1 MSSSAAF
8 YFILGTPGS
17 GRRGIVFDLI
27 ENGLAPNDPALVLL
41 AASESADAADEKLAA
56 RANTEVRRWSW
67 NGTELPDIE
76 NLPTT
81 GAIFFIAES
90 RGDPMTQLESLKPWL
105 VQHHLELARIFTVVD
120 CQLAEKQAPLAAWFD
135 ACIYFSD
142 VVFLTKREGV
152 ANKWLS
158 AFIRRYEDLFYPAH
172 FIQVKKG
179 GLANPAIVLDPTP
192 RRVAQYFEEFEDLS
206 GIEIETDDDEED
218 AEADEDAPKPEP
230 YFERNRSGRR
240 VKELPD
246 VRNYLPN

>member
-17 GRRGIVFDLI
+17 GRRGIMLDLI
-27 ENGLAPNDPALVLL
+27 ENGVDPSERVLVLL
-41 AASESADAADEKLAA
+41 AEGEPADPADEKLAA
-56 RANTEVRRWSW
+56 RSNVEVRRWSW
-67 NGTELPDIE
+67 NGTELPQIDD
-76 NLPTT
+76 LPTA
-81 GAIFFIAES
+81 GAVFFFAES
-90 RGDPMTQLESLKPWL
+90 RGDPMTQLELLKPWL
-105 VQHHLELARIFTVVD
+105 AERQIELSRVFTVVD

-218 AEADEDAPKPEP
+218 AEGDEDAPKPEP

-246 VRNYLPN
+246 IRNYL

>member
-1 MSSSAAF
+1 MSYSAAI

-17 GRRGIVFDLI
+17 GRRSIVLDLI
-27 ENGLAPNDPALVLL
+27 ENGLAPDEPALVLL
-41 AASESADAADEKLAA
+41 AQTEAADPADEKFIT
-56 RANTEVRRWSW
+56 RANLEVRRWSW
-67 NGTELPDIE
+67 DGKELPDQA
-76 NLPTT
+76 LPER
-81 GAIFFIAES
+81 GAVFFVAES
-90 RGDPMTQLESLKPWL
+90 RGDPMTQLELFKPWL
-105 VQHHLELARIFTVVD
+105 DRHHVELARVFTVVD
-120 CQLAEKQAPLAAWFD
+120 CQLAEKQPPLAAWFD

-158 AFIRRYEDLFYPAH
+158 AFIRRYEDQFYPAH

-179 GLANPAIVLDPTP
+179 GLPNPAIVLDATP
-192 RRVAQYFEEFEDLS
+192 RRVAQYFEQIEDLS

-218 AEADEDAPKPEP
+218 AEEDDAAPKPEP

-246 VRNYLPN
+246 LRNYLPS

>member
-17 GRRGIVFDLI
+17 GRRSIVLDLI
-27 ENGLAPNDPALVLL
+27 ENGVAPDAPALVLL
-41 AASESADAADEKLAA
+41 AESEAADPADEKLAA
-56 RANTEVRRWSW
+56 RANVEVRRWSW
-67 NGTELPDIE
+67 NGTELPNIE
-76 NLPTT
+76 NLLAA
-81 GAIFFIAES
+81 GAVFFLAES
-90 RGDPMTQLESLKPWL
+90 RGDPMTQLELLKPWL
-105 VQHHLELARIFTVVD
+105 ASRQLELARVFTVVD

-192 RRVAQYFEEFEDLS
+192 RRVAQYFEEFDDLS

-246 VRNYLPN
+246 IRNYLPN

>member
-1 MSSSAAF
+1 MNSTTAI

-17 GRRGIVFDLI
+17 GRRSIVLDLI
-27 ENGLAPNDPALVLL
+27 ENGLAADEPALVLL
-41 AASESADAADEKLAA
+41 AQTETADPADGKLVA
-56 RANTEVRRWSW
+56 RANVEVRRWSW
-67 NGTELPDIE
+67 DGKELPDQT
-76 NLPTT
+76 LPAT
-81 GAIFFIAES
+81 GAVFFLAES
-90 RGDPMTQLESLKPWL
+90 RGDPMTQLELFKPWL
-105 VQHHLELARIFTVVD
+105 DRHDVELARVFTVVD

-179 GLANPAIVLDPTP
+179 GLPNPAIVLDPTP
-192 RRVAQYFEEFEDLS
+192 RRVAQYFEEIEDLS
-206 GIEIETDDDEED
+206 GIEIETDDDDEDVEE
-218 AEADEDAPKPEP
+218 DEDAPKPEP

-246 VRNYLPN
+246 IRNYL

>member
-17 GRRGIVFDLI
+17 GRRSLVLDLI
-27 ENGLAPNDPALVLL
+27 ENGLAPDDPALVLL
-41 AASESADAADEKLAA
+41 AESETADPADEKLVA
-56 RANTEVRRWSW
+56 RARTEERRWTW
-67 NGTELPDIE
+67 DGKELPDQI
-76 NLPTT
+76 LPAS
-81 GAIFFIAES
+81 GAVFFLADS
-90 RGDPMTQLESLKPWL
+90 RGDPMTQLELLKPWL
-105 VQHHLELARIFTVVD
+105 DRQGIELARIFTVVD
-120 CQLAEKQAPLAAWFD
+120 CQLAEKQPPLVAWFD

-158 AFIRRYEDLFYPAH
+158 AFVRRYEDQFYPAH

-192 RRVAQYFEEFEDLS
+192 RRVAQYFEEIEDLS

-218 AEADEDAPKPEP
+218 LEADEDAPKPEP

-240 VKELPD
+240 IKELPD
-246 VRNYLPN
+246 VRNYLPK

>member
-1 MSSSAAF
+1 MSSSAAI

-17 GRRGIVFDLI
+17 GRRSIILDLV
-27 ENGLAPNDPALVLL
+27 ENGLAPDEPALVLL
-41 AASESADAADEKLAA
+41 EQNETADPADAKLAA
-56 RANTEVRRWSW
+56 RANVEVRRWSW
-67 NGTELPDIE
+67 DGKELPDQI
-76 NLPTT
+76 LPER
-81 GAIFFIAES
+81 GAVFFFAES
-90 RGDPMTQLESLKPWL
+90 RGDPITQLEMLKPWL
-105 VQHHLELARIFTVVD
+105 DRHHVELARVFTVVD
-120 CQLAEKQAPLAAWFD
+120 CQLAEKQPPLAAWFD

-142 VVFLTKREGV
+142 AVFLTKREGV

-179 GLANPAIVLDPTP
+179 GLPNPAIVLDPTP
-192 RRVAQYFEEFEDLS
+192 RRVAQYFEEIEDLS

-246 VRNYLPN
+246 VRNYLPD

>member
-17 GRRGIVFDLI
+17 GRRGIVLDLI
-27 ENGLAPNDPALVLL
+27 ENGLAADEPALVLV
-41 AASESADAADEKLAA
+41 AASEPADPVDEKLAA
-56 RANTEVRRWSW
+56 RANVEVRRWTW
-67 NGTELPDIE
+67 NGSALPEQKI
-76 NLPTT
+76 PAS
-81 GAIFFIAES
+81 GAVFFLAES
-90 RGDPMTQLESLKPWL
+90 RGDAMTQLELLKPWL
-105 VQHHLELARIFTVVD
+105 ASHAIELSRIFTVVD
-120 CQLAEKQAPLAAWFD
+120 CQFAEKHAPLVPWFD
-135 ACIYFSD
+135 ALVYFSD
-142 VVFLTKREGV
+142 VVFLTRREGV

-158 AFIRRYEDLFYPAH
+158 ALIRRYEDQAYPAH
-172 FIQVKKG
+172 FIQVKKN

-218 AEADEDAPKPEP
+218 IENEDAPKPEP

-246 VRNYLPN
+246 VRNYLQG

>member
-17 GRRGIVFDLI
+17 GRRGIVLDLI
-27 ENGLAPNDPALVLL
+27 ENGVAPTDPALVLL
-41 AASESADAADEKLAA
+41 ADSEPADPVDEKFAA
-56 RANTEVRRWSW
+56 RDNVEVRRWSW
-67 NGTELPDIE
+67 NGAELPDVK
-76 NLPTT
+76 NLPAT
-81 GAIFFIAES
+81 GAVFFFADS
-90 RGDPMTQLESLKPWL
+90 RGDPMTQLELLKPWL
-105 VQHHLELARIFTVVD
+105 AARQTELSRIFTVVD

-206 GIEIETDDDEED
+206 GIEIETDDEEED
-218 AEADEDAPKPEP
+218 AEVDEDAPKPEP

-246 VRNYLPN
+246 